1 MTQNTYTYLEMEAK
15 RGSGIVEATVTL
27 SGYKRFVAGVQED
40 LGKLPLG
47 VAITKNVMAS
57 AMEIIITSQRQDVD
71 VHLLKMAVLSAGS
84 LSQFQIVPNSMFAD
98 LTNGAEKLMLYTAG
112 PAGE

>member
-15 RGSGIVEATVTL
+15 RGSGSVKATVTL

-40 LGKLPLG
+40 LGKLPSG
-47 VAITKNVMAS
+47 VGITSKVMAS
-57 AMEIIITSQRQDVD
+57 AVEIIITSESQDVD
-71 VHLLKMAVLSAGS
+71 VHLLKMAVLSAGT

-98 LTNGAEKLMLYTAG
+98 LTNGAEKLMLYIAE